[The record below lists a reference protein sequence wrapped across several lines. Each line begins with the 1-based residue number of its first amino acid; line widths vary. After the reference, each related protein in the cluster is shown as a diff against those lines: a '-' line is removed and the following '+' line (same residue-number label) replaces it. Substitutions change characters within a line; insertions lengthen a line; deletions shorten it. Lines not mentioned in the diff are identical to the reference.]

1 MTEETL
7 LCEQPASHRAVLG
20 LVNPNIQNMIHAGNI
35 EGALSELGVSSDTS
49 VNLVEAA
56 TLEREKE
63 LERLKK
69 TLAFKETNDY
79 STPIAKEMALN
90 NLKTKIASVEEQ
102 LKVFRERLS
111 TTEECP
117 ICYEDPKSS
126 AATLTPCC
134 HRIFCGEC
142 ILNSLTRRL
151 ACPMCRSPIQTN
163 QLVRLVDEKKKTP
176 KKVEVKLLS
185 KSKQL
190 IKFLKE
196 NPNQHPWKRKGK
208 QKSLP
213 CEKLKTI
220 LQENDLIFNEE
231 YTPIESDRF
240 YSMDISFLKNKIGV
254 EVNGNQHYNSD
265 GSLKEYYRIRN
276 EHFISLGWKIIEI
289 HYSKVYIDEFVI
301 KLVDYLKTFDEYS
314 YEELKELNNL
324 IKFNKGN
331 KDKHCSCGKKILKNS
346 KTCNQCWALY
356 RRKVDR
362 PTYNVLINDVKELG
376 YLGTGRKYGVSDN
389 SIRKWIKAQRE

>member
-1 MTEETL
+1 MNKIKMSKFDWELIQKYHDEGNNKT
-7 LCEQPASHRAVLG
+7 
-20 LVNPNIQNMIHAGNI
+20 NIQNKFGISRRVIDRGI
-35 EGALSELGVSSDTS
+35 SEGLLIFTHNQHKMTDEQKEKIRLG
-49 VNLVEAA
+49 
-56 TLEREKE
+56 R
-63 LERLKK
+63 
-69 TLAFKETNDY
+69 
-79 STPIAKEMALN
+79 
-90 NLKTKIASVEEQ
+90 
-102 LKVFRERLS
+102 
-111 TTEECP
+111 
-117 ICYEDPKSS
+117 
-126 AATLTPCC
+126 
-134 HRIFCGEC
+134 
-142 ILNSLTRRL
+142 
-151 ACPMCRSPIQTN
+151 
-163 QLVRLVDEKKKTP
+163 
-176 KKVEVKLLS
+176 
-185 KSKQL
+185 

-220 LQENDLIFNEE
+220 LQENELIFNEE

-265 GSLKEYYRIRN
+265 GTLKEYYRIRN

-289 HYSKVYIDEFVI
+289 HYSKLYIDEFVI
-301 KLVDYLKTFDEYS
+301 KLVNYLKTFDEYS
-314 YEELKELNNL
+314 YEELRELNNL

-346 KTCNQCWALY
+346 KTCNKCWALY

-362 PTYNVLINDVKELG
+362 PIYNVLINDVKELG
-376 YLGTGRKYGVSDN
+376 YVGTGRKYGVSDN